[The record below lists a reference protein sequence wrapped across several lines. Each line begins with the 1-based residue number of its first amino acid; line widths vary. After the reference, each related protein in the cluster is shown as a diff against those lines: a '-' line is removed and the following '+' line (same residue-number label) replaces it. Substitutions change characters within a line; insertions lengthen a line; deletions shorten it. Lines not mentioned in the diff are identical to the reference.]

1 MKNINKTLL
10 AAAISLGMLAGCNSD
25 TDNNEAKAPNSM
37 VRFAT
42 FNLSFDRTAAGM
54 LSGEL
59 ALTRTEQ
66 DALLARLAGGNLS
79 GAEKT
84 KALNVQQIR
93 NVAEIIQRTRPDVFL
108 LNEFDNDG
116 KGENTADLKAFN
128 NNYLAHP
135 QHSEV
140 TAISYPVLQNFATNT
155 GLMSG
160 YDLNLDGKVNNGPDD
175 AWGFGNYHGQ
185 YAFAVMS
192 KYPIDT
198 KQIRTFQN
206 FKWKDMPGEKNPVI
220 DDCKKLF
227 DKNGVKNPYRECG
240 DAWYA
245 DEVWQKYPLSSKNH
259 ADVPVRIKT
268 EKGEEVIHFLISHP
282 TPPIFANAARHTVKH
297 NRAEIAFWNDYVKGL
312 NYMTDDKGT
321 KGGLAKNA
329 KFVIAGDLNADPL
342 TGDGDLSAIT
352 SLLDNAL
359 MNQAITNGTLI
370 PVSEG
375 GPECL
380 ATQPKLCSRNNTRLN
395 PERITNTSGLQLDHV
410 IPSANL
416 NAVKSGIYWPASFEE
431 GYHLVY
437 GVIDSKPDVAKG
449 VSSDHRMVWVDLKL
463 D

>member
-1 MKNINKTLL
+1 MNNINKTLL

-25 TDNNEAKAPNSM
+25 NDSKAADPM

-54 LSGEL
+54 LTGEL

-66 DALLARLAGGNLS
+66 DALLARLAEGSLS
-79 GAEKT
+79 GATET
-84 KALNVQQIR
+84 KAKNVQQIR

-116 KGENTADLKAFN
+116 KGESTADLKAFN
-128 NNYLAHP
+128 DNYLAHA
-135 QHSEV
+135 QHAEV
-140 TAISYPVLQNFATNT
+140 TAISYPVMQNFATNT

-160 YDLNLDGKVNNGPDD
+160 YDLNLDGKVNSGPDD

-206 FKWKDMPGEKNPVI
+206 FKWKDMPGEQNPVI
-220 DDCKKLF
+220 DDCNNPK
-227 DKNGVKNPYRECG
+227 VKIPASRQCG
-240 DAWYA
+240 DAWYSDA
-245 DEVWQKYPLSSKNH
+245 AWQQYPLSSKNH

-342 TGDGDLSAIT
+342 TGDGDLTAIQD
-352 SLLDNAL
+352 LLNNPL

-380 ATQPKLCSRNNTRLN
+380 IKGYCKQSNKNRPN
-395 PERITNTSGLQLDHV
+395 PERITNSSGLQLDHV

-416 NAVKSGIYWPASFEE
+416 NAVKSGIYWPASFEA

-437 GVIDSKPDVAKG
+437 GVFNGTPDVAKK
-449 VSSDHRMVWVDLKL
+449 VSSDHRMVWVDLNL

>member
-25 TDNNEAKAPNSM
+25 NDSKAADPM

-54 LSGEL
+54 LTGEL

-66 DALLARLAGGNLS
+66 DALLARLAEGSLS
-79 GAEKT
+79 GATET
-84 KALNVQQIR
+84 KAKNVQQIR

-116 KGENTADLKAFN
+116 KGESTADLKAFN
-128 NNYLAHP
+128 DNYLAHA
-135 QHSEV
+135 QHAEV
-140 TAISYPVLQNFATNT
+140 TAISYPVMQNFATNT
-155 GLMSG
+155 GLQSG
-160 YDLNLDGKVNNGPDD
+160 YDLNLDGKTTADD

-198 KQIRTFQN
+198 KQIRTFQT
-206 FKWKDMPGEKNPVI
+206 FKWKDMPGEQNPII
-220 DDCKKLF
+220 DDCNNPK
-227 DKNGVKNPYRECG
+227 VKIPASRQCG
-240 DAWYA
+240 DAWYSDA
-245 DEVWQKYPLSSKNH
+245 AWQQYPLSSKNH

-321 KGGLAKNA
+321 KGGLKQNA

-342 TGDGDLSAIT
+342 TGDGDLSAIQD
-352 SLLDNAL
+352 LLNNPL

-375 GPECL
+375 GPECVSKG
-380 ATQPKLCSRNNTRLN
+380 ADCKRNLDRPN
-395 PERITNTSGLQLDHV
+395 PERITNSSVLQLDHV

-416 NAVKSGIYWPASFEE
+416 NAVKSGVFWPASFEA

-437 GVIDSKPDVAKG
+437 DAKLGIAKG

>member
-25 TDNNEAKAPNSM
+25 NDSKAADPM

-54 LSGEL
+54 LTGEL
-59 ALTRTEQ
+59 ALARTEQ
-66 DALLARLAGGNLS
+66 DALLARLADGSLN

-116 KGENTADLKAFN
+116 KGESTADLKAFN
-128 NNYLAHP
+128 DNYLAHA
-135 QHSEV
+135 QHAEV
-140 TAISYPVLQNFATNT
+140 TAISYPVMQNFATNT
-155 GLMSG
+155 GLQSG
-160 YDLNLDGKVNNGPDD
+160 YDLNLDGKTTADD

-198 KQIRTFQN
+198 KQIRTFQT
-206 FKWKDMPGEKNPVI
+206 FKWKDMPGEQNPII
-220 DDCKKLF
+220 DDCKASI
-227 DKNGVKNPYRECG
+227 PASRQCG
-240 DAWYA
+240 DAWYSDA
-245 DEVWQKYPLSSKNH
+245 AWQQYPLSSKNH
-259 ADVPVRIKT
+259 ADVPVLIKT

-329 KFVIAGDLNADPL
+329 KFVIAGDLNADPQ
-342 TGDGDLSAIT
+342 TGDGDLTAIQA
-352 SLLDNAL
+352 LLDNAL

-375 GPECL
+375 GPECVSKG
-380 ATQPKLCSRNNTRLN
+380 ADCKRNLDRPN
-395 PERITNTSGLQLDHV
+395 PERITNSSVLQLDHV

-416 NAVKSGIYWPASFEE
+416 NAVKSGVFWPASFEA

-437 GVIDSKPDVAKG
+437 DAKLGIAKG

>member
-25 TDNNEAKAPNSM
+25 NDSKAADPM

-54 LSGEL
+54 LTGEL

-66 DALLARLAGGNLS
+66 DALLARLAEGSLS
-79 GAEKT
+79 GTTET
-84 KALNVQQIR
+84 KAKNVQQIR

-108 LNEFDNDG
+108 FNEFDNDG
-116 KGENTADLKAFN
+116 KGESTADLKAFN
-128 NNYLAHP
+128 DNYLAHA
-135 QHSEV
+135 QHAEV
-140 TAISYPVLQNFATNT
+140 TSISYPVMQNFATNT

-160 YDLNLDGKVNNGPDD
+160 YDLNLDGNINNGPDD

-198 KQIRTFQN
+198 KQIRTFQT
-206 FKWKDMPGEKNPVI
+206 FKWKDMPGEQNPII
-220 DDCKKLF
+220 DDCKASI
-227 DKNGVKNPYRECG
+227 PASRQCG
-240 DAWYA
+240 DAWYSDA
-245 DEVWQKYPLSSKNH
+245 AWQQYPLSSKNH
-259 ADVPVRIKT
+259 ADVPVLIKT

-329 KFVIAGDLNADPL
+329 KFVIAGDLNADPQ
-342 TGDGDLSAIT
+342 TGDGDLSAIQA
-352 SLLDNAL
+352 LLDNAL

-375 GPECL
+375 GPECVSKG
-380 ATQPKLCSRNNTRLN
+380 ADCKRNLDRPN
-395 PERITNTSGLQLDHV
+395 PERITNSSVLQLDHV

-416 NAVKSGIYWPASFEE
+416 NAVKSGVFWPASFEA

-437 GVIDSKPDVAKG
+437 DAKLGIAKG

>member
-25 TDNNEAKAPNSM
+25 NDSKAADPM

-54 LSGEL
+54 LTGEL

-66 DALLARLAGGNLS
+66 DALLARLAEGSLS
-79 GAEKT
+79 GATET
-84 KALNVQQIR
+84 KAKNVQQIR

-116 KGENTADLKAFN
+116 KGESTADLKAFN
-128 NNYLAHP
+128 DNYLAHA
-135 QHSEV
+135 QHAEV
-140 TAISYPVLQNFATNT
+140 TAISYPVMQNFATNT

-160 YDLNLDGKVNNGPDD
+160 YDLNLDGKVNSGPDD

-206 FKWKDMPGEKNPVI
+206 FKWKDMPGEQNPII
-220 DDCKKLF
+220 DDCNNPK
-227 DKNGVKNPYRECG
+227 VKIPASRQCG
-240 DAWYA
+240 DAWYSDA
-245 DEVWQKYPLSSKNH
+245 AWQQYPLSSKNH

-342 TGDGDLSAIT
+342 TGDGDLTAIQD
-352 SLLDNAL
+352 LLNNPL
-359 MNQAITNGTLI
+359 MNQA
-370 PVSEG
+370 
-375 GPECL
+375 
-380 ATQPKLCSRNNTRLN
+380 
-395 PERITNTSGLQLDHV
+395 
-410 IPSANL
+410 
-416 NAVKSGIYWPASFEE
+416 
-431 GYHLVY
+431 
-437 GVIDSKPDVAKG
+437 
-449 VSSDHRMVWVDLKL
+449 
-463 D
+463 

>member
-1 MKNINKTLL
+1 MNNINKTLL
-10 AAAISLGMLAGCNSD
+10 AAAVSLGMLAGCNSD
-25 TDNNEAKAPNSM
+25 NDSKAADPM

-54 LSGEL
+54 LTGEL

-66 DALLARLAGGNLS
+66 DALLARLAEGSLS
-79 GAEKT
+79 GATET
-84 KALNVQQIR
+84 KAKNVQQIR

-116 KGENTADLKAFN
+116 KGESTADLKAFN
-128 NNYLAHP
+128 DNYLAHA
-135 QHSEV
+135 QHAEV
-140 TAISYPVLQNFATNT
+140 TAISYPVMQNFATNT

-160 YDLNLDGKVNNGPDD
+160 YDLNLDGKVNSGPDD

-206 FKWKDMPGEKNPVI
+206 FKWKDMPGEQNPVI
-220 DDCKKLF
+220 DDCNNPK
-227 DKNGVKNPYRECG
+227 VKIPASRQCG
-240 DAWYA
+240 DAWYSDA
-245 DEVWQKYPLSSKNH
+245 AWQQYPLSSKNH

-321 KGGLAKNA
+321 KGGLAQNA

-342 TGDGDLSAIT
+342 TGDGDLTAIQD
-352 SLLDNAL
+352 LLNNPL
-359 MNQAITNGTLI
+359 MNQAITDGTLI

-375 GPECL
+375 GPECVSKG
-380 ATQPKLCSRNNTRLN
+380 ADCKRNLTRPN
-395 PERITNTSGLQLDHV
+395 PERITNSSVLQLDHV

-416 NAVKSGIYWPASFEE
+416 NAVKSGVFWPASFEA

-437 GVIDSKPDVAKG
+437 DAKLGIAKG